1 MSQIVEELS
10 LIFFVDSFLMSVS
23 PRLRY
28 RAAFYML
35 SRFSKDCQVPF
46 LLISDG
52 IVKLPSCDHYLG
64 FQSPLAIAVPCVI
77 SKSIAEDATLVS

>member
-10 LIFFVDSFLMSVS
+10 RIFFADSFLMSVS

-46 LLISDG
+46 LISDG